1 MLMSL
6 QSPHVPTASVHTHT
20 HIHTQ
25 TYFAELS
32 SIAALVASRENHEEW
47 TISPSQKQMGQNGQC
62 VSLIIMERQ
71 REIHLHV
78 R

>member
-1 MLMSL
+1 MSPQPL
-6 QSPHVPTASVHTHT
+6 HTHT

-32 SIAALVASRENHEEW
+32 SIDALMASRENHEEW

>member
-1 MLMSL
+1 MSPQPL
-6 QSPHVPTASVHTHT
+6 HTHT
-20 HIHTQ
+20 HTYTQ

-32 SIAALVASRENHEEW
+32 SIAALVASRENNEEW

-62 VSLIIMERQ
+62 VSLISTERH
-71 REIHLHV
+71 REIHLQV